1 MVKVPAVDAVVSDPV
16 VVHVTVAPDG
26 IVIP

>member
-1 MVKVPAVDAVVSDPV
+1 MVNVPGVDAVVSDPL
-16 VVHVTVAPDG
+16 VVHDTVAPDG